1 MKKLNE
7 WINKEE
13 TGINH
18 ELFKKYFKMQWS
30 SDMLKAVYTAN
41 YKNKNN
47 NLLNMINSGLDN
59 LKNEI

>member
-1 MKKLNE
+1 
-7 WINKEE
+7 
-13 TGINH
+13 
-18 ELFKKYFKMQWS
+18 MQWS

-47 NLLNMINSGLDN
+47 NLVNMINSGLDD

>member
-13 TGINH
+13 TGINP

-30 SDMLKAVYTAN
+30 SDMLKAIYNAN

-47 NLLNMINSGLDN
+47 NLVNMINSGLDD